1 MYVCLSVSIDLSAIF
16 FLNSNMTNGF
26 ELNVTSGVHQKCNNR
41 VAAQAPR
48 LGACCHHP
56 VSGIFSLAYI
66 SSVNGR

>member
-41 VAAQAPR
+41 VAAQ
-48 LGACCHHP
+48 
-56 VSGIFSLAYI
+56 V
-66 SSVNGR
+66 